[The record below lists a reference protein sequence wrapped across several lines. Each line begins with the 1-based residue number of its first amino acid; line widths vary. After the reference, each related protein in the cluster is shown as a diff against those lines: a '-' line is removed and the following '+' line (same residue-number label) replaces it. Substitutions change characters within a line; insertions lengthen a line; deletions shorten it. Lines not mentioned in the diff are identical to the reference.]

1 MWAENA
7 NLEIDVDWPFY
18 QAWRAMTLT
27 IYSLFSVVFGW
38 WGIPYGPIY
47 TVMALITNFG
57 GGKDVTR
64 DVRALLKQNG
74 VKL

>member
-1 MWAENA
+1 
-7 NLEIDVDWPFY
+7 
-18 QAWRAMTLT
+18 MTLT